1 MKILKFLKDI
11 FKEEEKE
18 IKIKKDE
25 EITIQELEESIN
37 KKINEIKSKEEI
49 LNQDVNSKI
58 DLFIAELKEKEKK
71 VEEVDIELKEKNEKI
86 KSVVYEGRKK
96 YLEFIERLIDN
107 LEKAKE
113 VPEFNRKI
121 ESINA
126 SFLRFGENSPKS
138 YERATIL
145 IGKEMGE
152 IRDSLKRF
160 STDILTLFKENQNIV
175 LEYKAIN
182 SIKSRCQK
190 KKENEEEIKK
200 LNQTV
205 EELNKKIE
213 DNEQEKQDITEKVEK
228 IKKSKEHLENI
239 KLQKDIKIKEEE
251 IRKQISDLRQLI
263 DFKSLTSFFHSFED
277 KMNII
282 KSYKDNFLGEFN
294 YDKGDKLIKL
304 LNDSN
309 LNNEI
314 INQKIKDINNNENLL
329 KEKQSDLKKD
339 ETLSIISDIESIK
352 EKIENMKKEKDW
364 AEKNTEKIKEESNE
378 NIKKIKEEAKNI
390 QIIIKD

>member
-11 FKEEEKE
+11 FKEEDEE

-25 EITIQELEESIN
+25 EIAISELENSIS
-37 KKINEIKSKEEI
+37 KKLNEIKSKEEI
-49 LNQDVNSKI
+49 LNQEVNSKI
-58 DLFIAELKEKEKK
+58 DSFIVELKEKTKK
-71 VEEVDIELKEKNEKI
+71 VEDVDIELKEKSEKI

-107 LEKAKE
+107 LEKAKDIS
-113 VPEFNRKI
+113 EFNKKI

-160 STDILTLFKENQNIV
+160 STEILTLFKENQNIV
-175 LEYKAIN
+175 LEYKTIN
-182 SIKSRCQK
+182 SIKLKCQK
-190 KKENEEEIKK
+190 KKESEKE
-200 LNQTV
+200 LA
-205 EELNKKIE
+205 ELNETIKELDKKIKY
-213 DNEQEKQDITEKVEK
+213 NEQEKQGLNEKIEK

-239 KLQKDIKIKEEE
+239 KLQEEIKIKEEE
-251 IRKQISDLRQLI
+251 IRQQISDLRQLI

-282 KSYKDNFLGEFN
+282 KKYKDNFSGEFN
-294 YDKGDKLIKL
+294 YDKGNKLVKL

-309 LNNEI
+309 LNNER
-314 INQKIKDINNNENLL
+314 INQKIKEINNNENLL

-339 ETLSIISDIESIK
+339 ETLTLISDIESIK

-378 NIKKIKEEAKNI
+378 NIKKIKEEAKKI
-390 QIIIKD
+390 QIILKD

>member
-1 MKILKFLKDI
+1 MKILKFLSSL

-18 IKIKKDE
+18 VETKKDE
-25 EITIQELEESIN
+25 EISISELENSIN
-37 KKINEIKSKEEI
+37 EKINEIKSKEDI

-58 DLFIAELKEKEKK
+58 DLFVEELKEKTKNVEK
-71 VEEVDIELKEKNEKI
+71 VDIELKEKNEKI

-107 LEKAKE
+107 IEKAKE
-113 VPEFNRKI
+113 INEFNKKI
-121 ESINA
+121 ESINS

-160 STDILTLFKENQNIV
+160 STEILNTFKTNQNIV
-175 LEYKAIN
+175 IEYKTIN

-213 DNEQEKQDITEKVEK
+213 DNEQEKQNITEKVEK

-239 KLQKDIKIKEEE
+239 KLQEDIKIKEEE